1 MVFLDSGSFGF
12 HCGFRQV
19 LDLIGYGFTS
29 VYFKYYMSRLAIP
42 SSMIGMN
49 GQSIHLSFNIYGEF
63 FKAEER
69 KDFSLLDHLVFKG
82 FLALGSGYRHKIYC
96 HPGICNSIYTS
107 EIPKEKFSL
116 LHYRDNLS
124 VTKYKEATFFGLPLI

>member
-1 MVFLDSGSFGF
+1 
-12 HCGFRQV
+12 
-19 LDLIGYGFTS
+19 
-29 VYFKYYMSRLAIP
+29 
-42 SSMIGMN
+42 MIGMN

-124 VTKYKEATFFGLPLI
+124 VTKYKEATFFGLPLIYFNNILKLYTVELKYWPFQPFSSTHLQANYLF